1 MTMQRDNLEIPA
13 FLKRSSIEDLT
24 KEQKVKVEKEREER
38 KNVKSIS
45 NEPIVTTI
53 VQERPPKEKVVKQK
67 PKGPSIRERMQEA
80 ILATRSQLDDLLTDE
95 DKPNVYQ
102 FLQKHDVP
110 ANYMKDI
117 IDWFGELA
125 TEYDDPEF
133 IFDNRKEEKKKYL
146 DAIDEMTNWMAFKKS
161 QRKSKKPRAIN
172 ADKMVAKLKY
182 AQGNEKYNITS
193 IDPRQ
198 VIKAQSL
205 FVFNTK
211 TKKIAV
217 YNAMNYDGLKIKGTT
232 IKDFDTTISMQKTL
246 RKPEKV
252 LPNVLKTDGKIAM
265 KNIWKDINTVETP
278 ANGRINADMILLK
291 TSMDL
296 FRLNS

>member
-278 ANGRINADMILLK
+278 ANGRINADIILLK

>member
-1 MTMQRDNLEIPA
+1 MQRDNLEIPA

-24 KEQKVKVEKEREER
+24 KEQKIKVEKEREER

-45 NEPIVTTI
+45 NEPLVTTI

-102 FLQKHDVP
+102 FLQKNDVP

-161 QRKSKKPRAIN
+161 QRKSKNQEP
-172 ADKMVAKLKY
+172 L
-182 AQGNEKYNITS
+182 
-193 IDPRQ
+193 
-198 VIKAQSL
+198 
-205 FVFNTK
+205 
-211 TKKIAV
+211 
-217 YNAMNYDGLKIKGTT
+217 
-232 IKDFDTTISMQKTL
+232 MQT
-246 RKPEKV
+246 R
-252 LPNVLKTDGKIAM
+252 
-265 KNIWKDINTVETP
+265 
-278 ANGRINADMILLK
+278 
-291 TSMDL
+291 
-296 FRLNS
+296 

>member
-1 MTMQRDNLEIPA
+1 MQRDNLEIPA

-45 NEPIVTTI
+45 NEPLVTTI

-278 ANGRINADMILLK
+278 ANGRINADIILLK

>member
-1 MTMQRDNLEIPA
+1 MQRDNLEIPA

-172 ADKMVAKLKY
+172 ADKMIAKLKY
-182 AQGNEKYNITS
+182 AQGNEKYNIS
-193 IDPRQ
+193 SVDPRQ

-217 YNAMNYDGLKIKGTT
+217 YNARNYDGLKIKGTT
-232 IKDFDTTISMQKTL
+232 IKDFDTTISVQKTL

-252 LPNVLKTDGKIAM
+252 LPNVLKTDGKVAM

-278 ANGRINADMILLK
+278 ANGRINADIILLK

>member
-24 KEQKVKVEKEREER
+24 KEQKIKVEKEREER

>member
-102 FLQKHDVP
+102 FLQKNDVP

>member
-1 MTMQRDNLEIPA
+1 MQRDNLEIPA

-278 ANGRINADMILLK
+278 ANGRINADIILLK

>member
-1 MTMQRDNLEIPA
+1 MQRDNLEIPA

>member
-24 KEQKVKVEKEREER
+24 EEQKVKVEKEREER

-45 NEPIVTTI
+45 DEPLVTTVI
-53 VQERPPKEKVVKQK
+53 QERPQKEKVVKQK

-102 FLQKHDVP
+102 FLQKNDVP

-172 ADKMVAKLKY
+172 ADKMIAKLKY

-232 IKDFDTTISMQKTL
+232 IKDFDTTISVQKTL

-252 LPNVLKTDGKIAM
+252 LPNVLKTDGKVAM

-278 ANGRINADMILLK
+278 ANGRINADIILLK

>member
-1 MTMQRDNLEIPA
+1 MQRDNLEIPA

-278 ANGRINADMILLK
+278 ANGRINADIILLK
-291 TSMDL
+291 TSMVDPIDMIK
-296 FRLNS
+296 

>member
-1 MTMQRDNLEIPA
+1 
-13 FLKRSSIEDLT
+13 
-24 KEQKVKVEKEREER
+24 
-38 KNVKSIS
+38 
-45 NEPIVTTI
+45 
-53 VQERPPKEKVVKQK
+53 
-67 PKGPSIRERMQEA
+67 
-80 ILATRSQLDDLLTDE
+80 
-95 DKPNVYQ
+95 
-102 FLQKHDVP
+102 
-110 ANYMKDI
+110 
-117 IDWFGELA
+117 
-125 TEYDDPEF
+125 
-133 IFDNRKEEKKKYL
+133 
-146 DAIDEMTNWMAFKKS
+146 MTNWMAFKKS

>member
-1 MTMQRDNLEIPA
+1 MQRDNLEIPA

-45 NEPIVTTI
+45 NEPLVTTI

-102 FLQKHDVP
+102 FLQKNDVP

-278 ANGRINADMILLK
+278 ANGRINADIILLK

>member
-1 MTMQRDNLEIPA
+1 MQRDNLEIPA

-24 KEQKVKVEKEREER
+24 KEQKIKVEKEREER

-172 ADKMVAKLKY
+172 ADKMIAKLKY
-182 AQGNEKYNITS
+182 AQGNEKYNIS
-193 IDPRQ
+193 SVDPRQ

-217 YNAMNYDGLKIKGTT
+217 YNARNYDGLKIKGTT
-232 IKDFDTTISMQKTL
+232 IKDFDTTISVQKTL

-252 LPNVLKTDGKIAM
+252 LPNVLKTDGKVAM

-278 ANGRINADMILLK
+278 ANGRINADIILLK

>member
-1 MTMQRDNLEIPA
+1 MQRDNLEIPA

-24 KEQKVKVEKEREER
+24 KEQKIKVEKEREER

-278 ANGRINADMILLK
+278 ANGRINADIILLK